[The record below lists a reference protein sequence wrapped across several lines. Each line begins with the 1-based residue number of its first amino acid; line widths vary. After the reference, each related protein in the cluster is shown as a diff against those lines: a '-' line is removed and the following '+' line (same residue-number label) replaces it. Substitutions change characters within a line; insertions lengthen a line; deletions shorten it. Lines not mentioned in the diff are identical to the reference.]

1 MFRKKDNAAAALA
14 VTKNSYV
21 PVDSDF
27 VLKDNAGEVE
37 IDTNF
42 AAQSFWKEVVIRFFR
57 KKSGVFG
64 TFMILFITLMAI
76 VGPNMNS
83 YSYSGQNLEQKSE
96 ALSPEELTEAV
107 SDLKAEGEELRD
119 RMEESLEKMPESSRF
134 SAKGEALEE
143 ETSILE
149 DTLDLLD
156 ELLSLL
162 EDSGET
168 GAEDAAAILAEAAEY
183 MGDVLQ

>member
-83 YSYSGQNLEQKSE
+83 YSYSGQNLEQK
-96 ALSPEELTEAV
+96 
-107 SDLKAEGEELRD
+107 KAFCKLQNKADVMQNHLLRHF
-119 RMEESLEKMPESSRF
+119 LCTRF
-134 SAKGEALEE
+134 
-143 ETSILE
+143 
-149 DTLDLLD
+149 
-156 ELLSLL
+156 LL
-162 EDSGET
+162 EVSKK
-168 GAEDAAAILAEAAEY
+168 A
-183 MGDVLQ
+183 